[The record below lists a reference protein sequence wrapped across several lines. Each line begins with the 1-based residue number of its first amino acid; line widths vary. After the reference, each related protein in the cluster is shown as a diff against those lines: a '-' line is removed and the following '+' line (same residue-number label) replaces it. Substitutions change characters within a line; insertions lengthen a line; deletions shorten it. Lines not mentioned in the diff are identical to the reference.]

1 MERGGSML
9 YIYNYNLKEGKME
22 EFQKFIKENEKAIAK
37 QAPKGWK
44 YLGTLLCS
52 GVWAILCC

>member
-22 EFQKFIKENEKAIAK
+22 EFQKFIKENEKAIVK
-37 QAPKGWK
+37 
-44 YLGTLLCS
+44 
-52 GVWAILCC
+52 